1 VLEGKKQVFR
11 LSTTYKTEQPL
22 MGYVVGTPLFR
33 PDGSLRQVVACS
45 RPIPSLRSLQD
56 DFETFVH
63 EVNSLKPKS
72 INKESAKELS
82 EGMVGR
88 YGSLEQIGVLID
100 HVAPTDASILIT
112 GESGVGKEVIADEI
126 YRRSLRNDKPYVKIN
141 CASIPAHLL
150 ESELFGYE
158 KGAFTGANTKGKIGL
173 FEYANNGTLML
184 DGTFTEGKPDIV
196 RNRLPV
202 FYRPATPKPVL
213 WLSFLNGLLYPE
225 DIPTLQ
231 EFIGYC
237 LIPSNK
243 GQRMMVIK
251 GNGGE
256 GKSQIGAVLSTIF
269 GTNMKDG
276 SIGKISEN
284 RFARADLEHILLCV
298 DDDMRME
305 ALRQTNYVK
314 SIVTAQGKMDLERK
328 GKQSYQ
334 GWMFARLL
342 AFSNGDLQALYDRSD
357 GFYRRQLV
365 LTTKEKQVDRADDP
379 DLAEKMKAEAEGI
392 FLWAFEG
399 LQRLVANNFKFT
411 ESDRIRE
418 NREAVKRDNNNIFD
432 FMDSEGYIRRK
443 ADASISSKD
452 FYEIYRMWCEE
463 NSLAPLKARSFS
475 DAMIANAKKFNL
487 EHCNNI
493 TNSAGR
499 RVWGFMG
506 VEAIARPHINGFYG
520 DSPCT
525 YVPEDI
531 PEEWRQVE

>member
-1 VLEGKKQVFR
+1 
-11 LSTTYKTEQPL
+11 
-22 MGYVVGTPLFR
+22 
-33 PDGSLRQVVACS
+33 
-45 RPIPSLRSLQD
+45 
-56 DFETFVH
+56 
-63 EVNSLKPKS
+63 
-72 INKESAKELS
+72 
-82 EGMVGR
+82 
-88 YGSLEQIGVLID
+88 
-100 HVAPTDASILIT
+100 
-112 GESGVGKEVIADEI
+112 
-126 YRRSLRNDKPYVKIN
+126 
-141 CASIPAHLL
+141 
-150 ESELFGYE
+150 
-158 KGAFTGANTKGKIGL
+158 
-173 FEYANNGTLML
+173 
-184 DGTFTEGKPDIV
+184 
-196 RNRLPV
+196 
-202 FYRPATPKPVL
+202 
-213 WLSFLNGLLYPE
+213 
-225 DIPTLQ
+225 
-231 EFIGYC
+231 
-237 LIPSNK
+237 
-243 GQRMMVIK
+243 
-251 GNGGE
+251 
-256 GKSQIGAVLSTIF
+256 
-269 GTNMKDG
+269 MKDG

-365 LTTKEKQVDRADDP
+365 LTTKEKPMDRADDP

-432 FMDSEGYIRRK
+432 FMESEGYIRLK

-463 NSLAPLKARSFS
+463 NSLAPLKARRFS
-475 DAMIANAKKFNL
+475 DAMIANAGRFNL

-506 VEAIARPHINGFYG
+506 VEAVARPHINGFY
-520 DSPCT
+520 DVSPCT
-525 YVPEDI
+525 YVPED
-531 PEEWRQVE
+531 WRD